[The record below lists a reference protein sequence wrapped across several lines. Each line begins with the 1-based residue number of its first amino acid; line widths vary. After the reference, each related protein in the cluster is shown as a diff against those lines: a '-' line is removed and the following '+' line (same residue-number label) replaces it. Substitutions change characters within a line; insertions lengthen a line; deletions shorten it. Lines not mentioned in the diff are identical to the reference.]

1 MIEIKLQQG
10 PNTITPMLARV
21 RRELAQYP
29 RDAEDEFRQLTPI
42 ARVNGG
48 NARRRTQLKN
58 NSEIVA
64 DYPYAQRLDEGWSKQ
79 APRGMTEPFLKW
91 SQRRIKEIFRKTP

>member
-1 MIEIKLQQG
+1 MIEIRLQQG
-10 PNTITPMLARV
+10 PNTITPMLARI

-29 RDAEDEFRQLTPI
+29 QDAEQEFRQLTPI
-42 ARVNGG
+42 RSG

-64 DYPYAQRLDEGWSKQ
+64 DYPYAQRLDEGWSRQ
-79 APRGMTEPFLKW
+79 APRGMTQPFLKW
-91 SQRRIKEIFRKTP
+91 CQRRINQIFRKTP